1 MPPRFSYWTIIA
13 GGLPTAF
20 RAAERE
26 ELLPTFTRLKEK
38 QPDAEMKWFARG
50 KLWASPEEAREHA
63 ERRRAAADGRT
74 RRDDRPRGSDSS
86 QREARGRDW
95 RPGGEH
101 RDPRQQFKDAKKER
115 NQRLKAEKFDRRSRR
130 DEAPRERPHGD
141 PLAPR
146 PRTGHPD
153 SRPGASFQGR
163 RPPGRD
169 DRAGNDRGAKHE
181 SNRSSPPRENWT
193 DRGPRTKPH
202 GDKLT
207 RPPYKRNRDDG
218 DQSFKPREGSSFR
231 PRDRDKPAFK
241 PREGS
246 SFRPRDRDKPS
257 FKPREGS
264 SFRP

>member
-26 ELLPTFTRLKEK
+26 ELLPTFTRLKQK

-115 NQRLKAEKFDRRSRR
+115 NQRIKADKFERRSRR

-141 PLAPR
+141 PLAR
-146 PRTGHPD
+146 PRADRDSQPD
-153 SRPGASFQGR
+153 AWFRDR

-169 DRAGNDRGAKHE
+169 DRAETDRGAKHE
-181 SNRSSPPRENWT
+181 RNRSS
-193 DRGPRTKPH
+193 
-202 GDKLT
+202 
-207 RPPYKRNRDDG
+207 
-218 DQSFKPREGSSFR
+218 SS
-231 PRDRDKPAFK
+231 
-241 PREGS
+241 
-246 SFRPRDRDKPS
+246 
-257 FKPREGS
+257 
-264 SFRP
+264 

>member
-1 MPPRFSYWTIIA
+1 MPPRFSYWTIIP

-26 ELLPTFTRLKEK
+26 ELLPTFTRLKQK
-38 QPDAEMKWFARG
+38 QPDAEMKWFAHG

-63 ERRRAAADGRT
+63 ERRRAAADGRP

-115 NQRLKAEKFDRRSRR
+115 NQRIKAEKFDRRSRR

-141 PLAPR
+141 PLAPGR
-146 PRTGHPD
+146 RTGNHD
-153 SRPGASFQGR
+153 SRPGDSFKGR
-163 RPPGRD
+163 RPAGGD
-169 DRAGNDRGAKHE
+169 DRARNDRGAKHQ
-181 SNRSSPPRENWT
+181 SSLSSTSPENWN
-193 DRGPRTKPH
+193 DRAPRTKPH

-207 RPPYKRNRDDG
+207 RPPYKRDG
-218 DQSFKPREGSSFR
+218 GD
-231 PRDRDKPAFK
+231 RDRPT
-241 PREGS
+241 
-246 SFRPRDRDKPS
+246 FR
-257 FKPREGS
+257 
-264 SFRP
+264 